1 MCGAYVVHISF
12 GGILG
17 LFATRKGGGVGAK
30 LHILIEGSLAMAGTN
45 GGGGLTL
52 NGILE
57 SL

>member
-1 MCGAYVVHISF
+1 MRGAYFARISF
-12 GGILG
+12 GGKLG
-17 LFATRKGGGVGAK
+17 SFSTREGGGVGAK
-30 LHILIEGSLAMAGTN
+30 LCILIEGSLAVAGTN